1 MIFAMTD
8 VPGLMTHP
16 PDHPESKLITE
27 WHPGD
32 RSDGLK
38 HNSEI
43 DVTGGIVLKL
53 EVSAKMTDFTDH
65 IWILDGRQPQR
76 ILEAIFSNRTIGTHI
91 SKKK

>member
-16 PDHPESKLITE
+16 PDHPDSKLITE

-53 EVSAKMTDFTDH
+53 EVSAKMTEFTNH
-65 IWILDGRQPQR
+65 IWILSTYFRGCFFKSHNWYAYQ
-76 ILEAIFSNRTIGTHI
+76 
-91 SKKK
+91 